1 MLRMSAEGVTA
12 LHGPDQLIFLLEWPI
27 NRADRPGE
35 QIMVT
40 SARSLRIAFV
50 AVLSIAGFATS
61 ASAGDEGALKAYFE
75 GREVTLRMDMPG
87 SSGGVDIQVDP
98 PRSIDYKKYR
108 DTLKRYGVA
117 INYGESSRITL
128 IKIKGNLIELQ
139 LDGGGYGTFG
149 DDTSTSSNIRLL
161 DKTDREKT
169 LEKRIQEETDKARKR
184 AMQRELDEL
193 RDHRERDNRILRAKS
208 ERIEEAKKERLAEK
222 RLQGGSRFNLRWSSK
237 VPANLAPGDVE
248 KALVEYVDFHSES
261 NARDDRPVPPVDVS
275 AVRKGMLREEAE
287 RTFGQPVERSEK
299 REGNVMVTTLTFDI
313 GDGRLT
319 AAFVDDVP

>member
-1 MLRMSAEGVTA
+1 
-12 LHGPDQLIFLLEWPI
+12 
-27 NRADRPGE
+27 
-35 QIMVT
+35 MVK
-40 SARSLRIAFV
+40 SARSVRIAIV
-50 AVLSIAGFATS
+50 AVFLVTGFAS
-61 ASAGDEGALKAYFE
+61 SVAAADEGALKAYFE

-117 INYGESSRITL
+117 ITYGESSRITL
-128 IKIKGNLIELQ
+128 IKVKGNLIELQ

-149 DDTSTSSNIRLL
+149 DDTSTSSNIHLL

-193 RDHRERDNRILRAKS
+193 RDHRERENRILRAES
-208 ERIEEAKKERLAEK
+208 ERIDEAKKERLAGK
-222 RLQGGSRFNLRWSSK
+222 RLQGGSRFNLRWSPR
-237 VPANLAPGDVE
+237 VPANLAPGDIE
-248 KALVEYVDFHSES
+248 KALVEYVDFHHDGDG
-261 NARDDRPVPPVDVS
+261 RDDRPAPPVDVS

-299 REGNVMVTTLTFDI
+299 REGNIIVTTLTFDV
-313 GDGRLT
+313 GDERLT
-319 AAFVDDVP
+319 ATFVDNVLVRYSIASQ